1 MLIKV
6 CGLRQK
12 DNILIIN
19 ALQIDYFGLIFYEK
33 SLRFVPDSAAT
44 ELLALQLPFV
54 GVFVNEN
61 IATIVSKVTKFGL
74 VAVQL
79 HGNEDV
85 DFIIALKKAFVEKK
99 LHNIKIFKAFGVS
112 QNTDF
117 QEFMKYESYC
127 DLFIFDTKTPLHG
140 GSGQQYDWSILSNYK
155 GKTPFLLSGGIS
167 ASDAHRIRNFQHP
180 QFAGVDLNSRF
191 EISAALKDVG
201 LLEDFLCKINLK

>member
-6 CGLRQK
+6 CGFRQK
-12 DNILIIN
+12 DNILKIN
-19 ALQIDYFGLIFYEK
+19 TLQIDYFGLIFYEK
-33 SLRFVPDSAAT
+33 SLRFVPDSVAA
-44 ELLALQLPFV
+44 ELLPLQLPFV

-61 IATIVSKVTKFGL
+61 IATILSKITQFGL
-74 VAVQL
+74 VAIQL

-85 DFIIALKKAFVEKK
+85 DFILALKKAFVEKK
-99 LHNIKIFKAFGVS
+99 IQNIKIFKAFGVS

-117 QEFMKYESYC
+117 QEFIQYEGHC

-140 GSGQQYDWSILSNYK
+140 GSGQQYDWAILQLYQ

-167 ASDAHRIRNFQHP
+167 ASDAHRVREFQHP

-191 EISAALKDVG
+191 EISPALKDIA
-201 LLEDFLCKINLK
+201 LLETFLH

>member
-12 DNILIIN
+12 DNILKIN
-19 ALQIDYFGLIFYEK
+19 TLQIDYFGLIFYEK
-33 SLRFVPDSAAT
+33 SLRFVPDSVAA
-44 ELLALQLPFV
+44 ELLPLQLPFV

-61 IATIVSKVTKFGL
+61 IATIVSKAIQFGL
-74 VAVQL
+74 AAVQL
-79 HGNEDV
+79 HGNEGIE
-85 DFIIALKKAFVEKK
+85 FILSLKEIFLQKK
-99 LHNIKIFKAFGVS
+99 LTNIKIFKAFGIS

-117 QEFMKYESYC
+117 QGFIQYENHC

-167 ASDAHRIRNFQHP
+167 VSDAHRVRDFQHP

-191 EISAALKDVG
+191 EISPALKDVT
-201 LLEDFLCKINLK
+201 LLQTFIEK